1 MDQLTASDVGALLAS
16 LRITPP
22 QHIKE
27 RFLQPLRDFD
37 HTMRLFEPWFH
48 DKCQILIIG
57 PDTVRLS
64 DRIFKSEDYYK
75 GKPSHQTQ
83 LEVCIFAIPDNFEK
97 SVEEI
102 RRLRHCYHALSLFSR
117 RERIEAL
124 ITGEELLENNLI
136 RQIKS
141 IEPSPCKVSGEYLD
155 VKVFDL
161 FGSSTHRYLQPHL
174 IGLEFAGMEFGIE
187 WNVKDP
193 MSKDDCWKARHGIP
207 YIEAASSRDIKV
219 AVRKTVRAVEN
230 PKAWYSTPS
239 TRIGTRKQHFLSLS
253 ARALDTEPE
262 TQ

>member
-1 MDQLTASDVGALLAS
+1 MENPSKTPEMTDTQGEVPLYTQQTSIEEPPLLGIA
-16 LRITPP
+16 TPLP
-22 QHIKE
+22 
-27 RFLQPLRDFD
+27 
-37 HTMRLFEPWFH
+37 
-48 DKCQILIIG
+48 ILIIG

-193 MSKDDCWKARHGIP
+193 MSKDDCWKARQGIP

-219 AVRKTVRAVEN
+219 AVKDRSRRRKPQSLVFHSEYPDWDPQTTVSIPISSV
-230 PKAWYSTPS
+230 
-239 TRIGTRKQHFLSLS
+239 
-253 ARALDTEPE
+253 
-262 TQ
+262 